1 MKTAA
6 AVLVRTGEP
15 LELADLDVPAL
26 QPGQVLVE
34 VAYSGVCHTQV
45 LEVQGRRGVDRYL
58 PHCLGHE
65 GAGRV
70 LEIGAG
76 VKRAAA
82 GDRVALSW
90 IKAGG
95 ADVPGTVYRWAGRH
109 VNAGGVTTFG
119 RCQVV
124 SENRLTVL
132 PGSLDLPAA
141 VLLGCALPTGFGA
154 VRNTAAARAGESC
167 VVFGCGGVGL
177 CAIAGAA
184 ACGCE
189 PIAAV
194 DVLAG
199 KLAIA
204 RQLGATHVIDAS
216 SQDVA
221 AVLAEIC
228 GGGADIA
235 VEATGRPEVMRQAL
249 EAVRPRGGRAV
260 VIGNAPH
267 GSEARLDPQQLN
279 LGKRL
284 LGTWGGDSDPD
295 RDYPRYARLLD
306 SGRLNLRPLLNCDY
320 TLERI
325 NDALDD
331 LAHGRAVRPVVRM
344 GDEVEAAN

>member
-1 MKTAA
+1 MKTTAA
-6 AVLVRTGEP
+6 ILVETGQP
-15 LELADLDVPAL
+15 LELVDLDVPAL

-34 VAYSGVCHTQV
+34 VAASGVCHTQL
-45 LEVQGRRGVDRYL
+45 LEARGRRGEDRYL

-76 VKRAAA
+76 VKRVVA
-82 GDRVALSW
+82 GDRVVLSW
-90 IKAGG
+90 IKAEG
-95 ADVPGTVYRWAGRH
+95 ADVPGTVYRWAGRS

-119 RCQVV
+119 RAQVV

-132 PGSLDLPAA
+132 PDGLAMEAA

-189 PIAAV
+189 PIVAV
-194 DVLAG
+194 DVLPQ
-199 KLAIA
+199 KLAVA
-204 RQLGATHVIDAS
+204 RELGATDVIDAS
-216 SQDVA
+216 TQDVA
-221 AVLAEIC
+221 AALSEMC

-235 VEATGRPEVMRQAL
+235 VEATGQPTVMRQAF
-249 EAVRPRGGRAV
+249 ESVRARGGRAV
-260 VIGNAPH
+260 VIGNASH
-267 GSEARLDPQQLN
+267 GREVCLN
-279 LGKRL
+279 PAHFNQGKRL
-284 LGTWGGDSDPD
+284 MGTWGGDSDPD

-306 SGRLNLRPLLNCDY
+306 TGRLNVGPLLTMGY

-331 LAHGRAVRPVVRM
+331 LEHGRAVRPVVAM
-344 GDEVEAAN
+344 SN

>member
-1 MKTAA
+1 MKTLA

-26 QPGQVLVE
+26 QPGQVLIE

-45 LEVQGRRGVDRYL
+45 LEVQGRRGADRYL

-76 VKRAAA
+76 VKRVAA

-95 ADVPGTVYRWAGRH
+95 ADVPGAVYRWSGRQ

-132 PGSLDLPAA
+132 PDSLDMTAA

-154 VRNTAAARAGESC
+154 VRNTAGARAGESC

-189 PIAAV
+189 PIVAV
-194 DVLAG
+194 DVLTD
-199 KLAIA
+199 KLVIA
-204 RQLGATHVIDAS
+204 RQLGATHVIDAAN
-216 SQDVA
+216 QNVA
-221 AVLAEIC
+221 AMLAEIC

-235 VEATGRPEVMRQAL
+235 IEATGRPDVMRQAL

-267 GSEARLDPQQLN
+267 GCEVCVDPQQLN
-279 LGKRL
+279 QGKRL

-295 RDYPRYARLLD
+295 RDYPRYARLLH
-306 SGRLNLRPLLNCDY
+306 SGRLNVRPLLNCDY
-320 TLERI
+320 TLQRI

-331 LAHGRAVRPVVRM
+331 LANGRAVRPVVRM
-344 GDEVEAAN
+344 DVEMETTN